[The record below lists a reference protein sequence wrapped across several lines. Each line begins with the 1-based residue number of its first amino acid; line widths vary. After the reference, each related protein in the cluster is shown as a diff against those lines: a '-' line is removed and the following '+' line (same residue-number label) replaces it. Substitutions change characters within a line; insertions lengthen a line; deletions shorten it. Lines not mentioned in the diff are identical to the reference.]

1 MIIYKIIIIKIN
13 NNLFE
18 IIVLLN
24 PESNLSPMLNYLFI
38 SLFLISILYID

>member
-1 MIIYKIIIIKIN
+1 MIIYKIIITKN
-13 NNLFE
+13 NNILFE

-24 PESNLSPMLNYLFI
+24 PASNLSPMLNYLFI